1 MLHLFATRRFGP
13 LFVTQFLG
21 AFNDNLYKT
30 AMLFLITYHLLAA
43 RPEDAAVMVSL
54 AGGVFILPFVL
65 FSSLAGE
72 LADSV
77 DKARVVRL
85 VKLAEIGI
93 MGVGAFALTHD
104 SIALL
109 MLVLFGMG
117 VHSTFFGPIKYAILP
132 QHLGSNELLT
142 GTGLVEGG
150 TYIAILTG
158 QIAGGMLGAHAAWA
172 VVAVAFVGWLTGR
185 QVPTA
190 PPTKAIRVNPNVVAS
205 SFRMISH
212 LFEDRRLKLT
222 TLAVSW
228 FWAMGAVL
236 TTQFV
241 PLVKDRLHAD
251 EGVAT
256 LFLTMFSVGVALG
269 SMTVSKL
276 LKGKVSARYTPAAAV
291 AVSTFTAYVVAAVHF
306 YDTVPGV
313 ADVGTFMAHSGSWH
327 VLIALFGMAFS
338 AGIFVV
344 PLYAILQ
351 TECDPGERA
360 RTIAANNIVNSAF
373 MVAGSVIA
381 AAMIASGLKVLDVIL
396 AVGVANLLV
405 LPAALKLRV
414 DRLIPLS

>member
-1 MLHLFATRRFGP
+1 MLNILSTRRFGP

-30 AMLFLITYHLLAA
+30 AMLFLITYHLLAH
-43 RPEDAAVMVSL
+43 RPEDAAVMVTL

-93 MGVGAFALTHD
+93 MMVGAFALTHD
-104 SIALL
+104 SIPLL
-109 MLVLFGMG
+109 MLVLFAMG

-132 QHLGSNELLT
+132 QHLRPRELLA
-142 GTGLVEGG
+142 GTGLVEAG
-150 TYIAILTG
+150 TYVAILTG
-158 QIAGGMLGAHAAWA
+158 QIAGGMLGPHAAWGVV
-172 VVAVAFVGWLTGR
+172 VVAVVGWLTGR

-190 PPTKAIRVNPNVVAS
+190 PPTKALRINPNLFAS
-205 SFRMISH
+205 SWRIIAH
-212 LFEDRRLKLT
+212 LAEDRRLLLT
-222 TLAVSW
+222 VFAVSW

-241 PLVKDRLHAD
+241 PLVKDRLAAG

-256 LFLTMFSVGVALG
+256 LFLTIFSIGVALG
-269 SMTVSKL
+269 SVAVNRL
-276 LKGKVSARYTPAAAV
+276 LKGAVSARHAPAAAIAVSLFVADLVV
-291 AVSTFTAYVVAAVHF
+291 AVHLYQVA
-306 YDTVPGV
+306 PGQ
-313 ADVGTFMAHSGSWH
+313 ADMGAFLAQPGAWH
-327 VLIALFGMAFS
+327 VVFALFGLAVS

-344 PLYAILQ
+344 PLYAMLQ

-360 RTIAANNIVNSAF
+360 RTIAANNIINSAF
-373 MVAGSVIA
+373 MVAASVVA
-381 AAMIASGLKVLDVIL
+381 AAMIGAGLRVLEVIL
-396 AVGVANLLV
+396 AVGLANLLII
-405 LPAALKLRV
+405 PAALKLKADRV
-414 DRLIPLS
+414 VPA